1 MNKKLMGLVFGL
13 VIIVSSILLFS
24 VLTEDS
30 KDVSDE
36 NDQDYTTEDILNEVD
51 ENLLEEDDEIEIG
64 EMV

>member
-51 ENLLEEDDEIEIG
+51 ENLLEEDDEIEI
-64 EMV
+64 